1 MRKNLKIMIYY
12 ILYFNLIF
20 SDLIIEIFFINVLN
34 VCVILSRLIKFY
46 YYLHTYFYLKFTL
59 K

>member
-1 MRKNLKIMIYY
+1 MMIRY

-20 SDLIIEIFFINVLN
+20 SDLIIVIFFVDVLN
-34 VCVILSRLIKFY
+34 VYVILSVLVKVY
-46 YYLHTYFYLKFTL
+46 YCLHIYFYLKFTL